1 MIATESNL
9 TCDAGDLNPYRRHSV
24 RFNGDPHLVPLR
36 ANGPRPP
43 LFCFNAI
50 DGNANAYHDFVS
62 GLSIDIPVYGFQ
74 AIHGEAAPESLGQ
87 MAQEHA
93 DSICRITAN
102 SPVRLFGF
110 SFGALVAMHTA
121 AVLEARFRRVQF
133 VAVVDH
139 RPFAAGDLAA
149 KKRYLADY
157 IRVVYS
163 HLSSRLSVLRQI
175 SAPELQAAAD
185 AIAGHFVYDDSD
197 PSLETMIDVVRRTGL
212 IDDDRYTETTA
223 NWIGLFFARLPLIKT
238 SHLVC
243 VEAPLFV
250 WRALN
255 GIGAGKQTWSQW
267 TRGLCEEAML
277 EGNHITVMKSPAVDI
292 LARQCSGLLDV
303 YDGVP
308 NSRFAA

>member
-1 MIATESNL
+1 MIATENNL
-9 TCDAGDLNPYRRHSV
+9 TCDVGDLNPYRRHSV

-50 DGNANAYHDFVS
+50 DGNANAYQDFVS
-62 GLSIDIPVYGFQ
+62 RLSIDIPVYGFQ

-87 MAQEHA
+87 IAQEHA
-93 DSICRITAN
+93 DSICRIAAN

-175 SAPELQAAAD
+175 SAPELRAAAD

-197 PSLETMIDVVRRTGL
+197 PSTVKHVAERLFLVRVLVVQRVIEVVLLRAGNELLEDL
-212 IDDDRYTETTA
+212 
-223 NWIGLFFARLPLIKT
+223 
-238 SHLVC
+238 
-243 VEAPLFV
+243 
-250 WRALN
+250 RAIF
-255 GIGAGKQTWSQW
+255 GQS
-267 TRGLCEEAML
+267 E
-277 EGNHITVMKSPAVDI
+277 
-292 LARQCSGLLDV
+292 LLDESDHV
-303 YDGVP
+303 VGGYPIYGRRGKRDE
-308 NSRFAA
+308 